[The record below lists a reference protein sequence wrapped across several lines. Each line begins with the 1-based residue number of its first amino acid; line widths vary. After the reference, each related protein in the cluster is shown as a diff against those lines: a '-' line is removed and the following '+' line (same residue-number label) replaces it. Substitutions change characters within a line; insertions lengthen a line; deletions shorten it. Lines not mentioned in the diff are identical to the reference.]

1 MMDQPIAR
9 QGSRFAGALVK
20 KIQPSGQ
27 FLSAFLIQ
35 SIILLFA
42 GYLTAVLWSNAMGYH
57 FETIYLFSPERLV
70 ENEIYLA
77 MLWLCVWVAT
87 KVNKNFLRR
96 LMPRSI
102 WPVEPSDDE
111 SISIIEETFNK
122 EVVYSEKEAALSN
135 KLRVIQTIDAR
146 IARLRGRTNLMLLTA
161 GILLIGASLIIIFA
175 GTLTNLDVSAASNVD
190 KLGTIMSDVEAR
202 LGKLSDLSQSLQKL
216 NDSNIS
222 ADDRTTLQKKITD
235 IRNFDRTLP
244 ADIAGTTTLIQSE
257 GKRLS
262 ELEDLYSKAWATEM
276 TSAHGY
282 NDVRYIIA
290 TAITRIGVV
299 LVIIFLAQILI
310 GLYRYNTKLITFYH
324 SRRDLVQIWD
334 GKSANLDK
342 LQKLMAPNF
351 DFGKESKHPLD
362 EIIRQVIAKIPLG
375 GSTTVQGGKATP

>member
-1 MMDQPIAR
+1 MMDQPIVR
-9 QGSRFAGALVK
+9 SDSRFAGALVK
-20 KIQPSGQ
+20 KIEPSGQ

-42 GYLTAVLWSNAMGYH
+42 GYFTGVLWASVMGYH
-57 FETIYLFSPERLV
+57 FEPTFLFSPERLI

-77 MLWLCVWVAT
+77 IIWLCVWLAA
-87 KVNKNFLRR
+87 KANKNFLRR

-102 WPVEPSDDE
+102 WPVEYDDE
-111 SISIIEETFNK
+111 SISIIEQAFNK
-122 EVVYSEKEAALSN
+122 EVAYSEKEAALSN
-135 KLRVIQTIDAR
+135 KLRVIQAIEAR

-190 KLGTIMSDVEAR
+190 RLGTIITDVEAR
-202 LGKLSDLSQSLQKL
+202 LAKLSDLSQSLQRL
-216 NDSNIS
+216 NDPTINT
-222 ADDRTTLQKKITD
+222 DDRASLQKKITD

-262 ELEDLYSKAWATEM
+262 ELEELYSKAWTTEM
-276 TSAHGY
+276 TSEHGY

-324 SRRDLVQIWD
+324 SRRDLVQILD
-334 GKSANLDK
+334 GKSANLDE

-351 DFGKESKHPLD
+351 DFGKEPKHPLD
-362 EIIRQVIAKIPLG
+362 EIIRQVIAKVPFG
-375 GSTTVQGGKATP
+375 GSAAVQGSKVNP